1 MTKNKLNE
9 LNAKLQKLYIDGELG
24 DYEKLFNLGVEFG
37 RYYESNNLNVERTS
51 FWDEKEKAE
60 KKRND
65 EQKNLRNAQQKIE
78 DFLQSLI
85 VYAIDDFLKEEMS
98 FTFAKRGTWGS
109 NFSKFS
115 DELVEKYSVRYADC
129 DMENYEGS
137 FELDFVAEGDLAKLL
152 NENNISRNIHIC
164 LCNNSGEEYVSYSD
178 ARDFKED
185 IYSVSVN
192 MSNSKLSAEELEE
205 FLQTLSQPYTFIF
218 VHKENDL
225 AN

>member
-137 FELDFVAEGDLAKLL
+137 FELDFVAEVMK
-152 NENNISRNIHIC
+152 
-164 LCNNSGEEYVSYSD
+164 V
-178 ARDFKED
+178 
-185 IYSVSVN
+185 
-192 MSNSKLSAEELEE
+192 
-205 FLQTLSQPYTFIF
+205 
-218 VHKENDL
+218 
-225 AN
+225 